1 MHQSISKKRIYFY
14 LFILLI
20 LSSTFN
26 FDLISNF
33 KNLNLVNNINIVG
46 LSKKETNILE
56 KNLEFFKKKNILFI
70 SKDEIV
76 QRLNSNSFL
85 DNYTIIKILPS
96 KLLVKVNKTEFIG
109 TTLFNGEKF
118 YIGKNGKL
126 TKVSFVEKEFNLPKV
141 FGNFQVIEL
150 LNLQKILRLNNFN
163 LNKIIKYSYFK
174 SNRWDIEFDN
184 KTIVMLPSFNFEK
197 SLQNYKSFIKKNEIK
212 SGQLIDLRMRDK
224 IIISNVER

>member
-33 KNLNLVNNINIVG
+33 KKLNLVNSINIIG
-46 LSKKETNILE
+46 LSKKEASILE

-70 SKDEIV
+70 SKNEIT

-85 DNYTIIKILPS
+85 DNYTIVKILPS

-150 LNLQKILRLNNFN
+150 LKFQKILKLNNFN
-163 LNKIIKYSYFK
+163 LNKIIKYYYFK
-174 SNRWDIEFDN
+174 SNRWDIEFDD
-184 KTIVMLPSFNFEK
+184 KTIIMLPSFNFEK